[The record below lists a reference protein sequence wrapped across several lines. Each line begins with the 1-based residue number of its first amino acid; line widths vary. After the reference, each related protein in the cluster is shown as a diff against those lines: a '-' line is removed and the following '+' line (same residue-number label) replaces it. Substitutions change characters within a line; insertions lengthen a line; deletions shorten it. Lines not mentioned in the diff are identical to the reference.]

1 MGPDVQVR
9 SLIPRPV
16 RLPLCPFPTLCWWQD
31 ARHPDARLDAHEHYQ
46 KRSFRNRIH
55 LMTANGLQR
64 LTVPVER
71 RGGEPRPQD
80 QTMRSD
86 GEGMK
91 MWRAVHT
98 AYGAA
103 PFFDELSP
111 ELESL
116 FMMESVSLGEWNRA
130 TMRWSAEWLGVTV
143 PADAELPS
151 APPVPH
157 DQKMARRSEFW
168 MDSPGMASGWPHIW
182 RDRGKDIPFGRLSCL
197 DVILH
202 CGPEAGRWV
211 SPAPSSGSLR
221 RG

>member
-9 SLIPRPV
+9 SLIPRLV
-16 RLPLCPFPTLCWWQD
+16 RLPLCPFPPLCWWQD

-71 RGGEPRPQD
+71 RRGEPRPQD
-80 QTMRSD
+80 RTIRSG

-116 FMMESVSLGEWNRA
+116 FMKESVSLGERNRA

-143 PADAELPS
+143 PVDAEFPS
-151 APPVPH
+151 VPPVPH
-157 DQKMARRSEFW
+157 DQKMAHRSEVW
-168 MDSPGMASGWPHIW
+168 MGSPGMASGWPHIW

-211 SPAPSSGSLR
+211 SPAPSSGSPR